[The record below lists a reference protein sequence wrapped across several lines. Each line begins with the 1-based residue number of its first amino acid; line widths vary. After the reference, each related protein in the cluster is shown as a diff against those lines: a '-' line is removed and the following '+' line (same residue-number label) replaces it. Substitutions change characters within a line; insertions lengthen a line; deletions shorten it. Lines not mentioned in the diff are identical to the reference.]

1 MTAPLSKQ
9 QLAERCV
16 CAATSVQDRTVAEH
30 AVWCPSR
37 KPTSERIAEVKAG
50 SGRPLMDG
58 ELEWLRGDAS
68 RAELHIS
75 GSRAGAFPMTDDLP
89 GFVVELAQKLAAV
102 VAELDR
108 TRVALSQSENDLTG
122 ARLSLWEE
130 EQETRSLREERHST
144 NESLDDAVRELRV
157 LVAHR
162 APITDSE
169 LAALSDGPDV
179 DVYEPLLRRLLDAEA
194 EAGRLRA
201 RAVSRDEHVDR
212 LTECLVDR
220 TIDVQTTE
228 QRVAELEAA
237 LSTATAHVAE
247 QDSDLGGW
255 SARVAD
261 LEARLRRVGMA
272 TTYRLESG
280 KGFVYVEDI
289 ADAVFGRPTAGGA
302 R

>member
-1 MTAPLSKQ
+1 MTAPLSEQ

-16 CAATSVQDRTVAEH
+16 CAATLVQDRTAAEH

-130 EQETRSLREERHST
+130 EQDTRALREERHST
-144 NESLDDAVRELRV
+144 NEV
-157 LVAHR
+157 
-162 APITDSE
+162 
-169 LAALSDGPDV
+169 LSDA
-179 DVYEPLLRRLLDAEA
+179 AEA
-194 EAGRLRA
+194 LRA
-201 RAVSRDEHVDR
+201 
-212 LTECLVDR
+212 
-220 TIDVQTTE
+220 QN
-228 QRVAELEAA
+228 QRVAELEVA

-289 ADAVFGRPTAGGA
+289 ADAVFGRPATGGA
-302 R
+302 S